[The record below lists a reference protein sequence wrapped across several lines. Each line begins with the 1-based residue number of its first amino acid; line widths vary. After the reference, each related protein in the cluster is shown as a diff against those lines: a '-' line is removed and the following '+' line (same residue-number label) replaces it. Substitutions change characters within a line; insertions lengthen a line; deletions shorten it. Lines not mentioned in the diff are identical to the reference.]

1 METPLGLALCL
12 LRAWPLGYQW
22 EKSRSTQCE
31 SPTDTTFFVREWP
44 TSQIR
49 PARAYLVRTGCCI
62 KELHNCCILLPEP
75 YCLMSIM
82 LSVPPHIHSLPHL
95 NIFEPGVHNATFKFG
110 RSPED
115 IPPSCVY
122 LGVQKSQKAPPPVG
136 HKWIIFWHVEHSGED
151 RRRVVEASWT
161 AAGRGTVVRT
171 NKKPNN

>member
-1 METPLGLALCL
+1 
-12 LRAWPLGYQW
+12 
-22 EKSRSTQCE
+22 
-31 SPTDTTFFVREWP
+31 
-44 TSQIR
+44 
-49 PARAYLVRTGCCI
+49 
-62 KELHNCCILLPEP
+62 
-75 YCLMSIM
+75 M
-82 LSVPPHIHSLPHL
+82 LSVPPHIDSLPHL

-115 IPPSCVY
+115 VPPSCVY

-171 NKKPNN
+171 NKKPDELPANLATFCVGHLDSRELDRLDGLIANVVPMARSDEWATRVVRTAVKEGLLEEVSVEEGVINALAVNW